1 MPKRFHQLLSM
12 IALVLLSGALLAGC
26 TAEPEVTSPAP
37 EPAAEQPTTEQPVA
51 PEAPVATEDVTELE
65 IEDLAEGDGAEAKQ
79 GDTVTVH
86 YTGWLT
92 DGTKFDSSLDSGQ
105 PFQFTIGEG
114 RVISGWEAG
123 VPGMKEGGKRKLV
136 IPPAMAYG
144 EPGRPPV
151 IPPSAT
157 LVFEVELVAV
167 N

>member
-1 MPKRFHQLLSM
+1 MSNRSHLLLP
-12 IALVLLSGALLAGC
+12 ALVVALLAGALLSGC
-26 TAEPEVTSPAP
+26 TSEPEATAPAP
-37 EPAAEQPTTEQPVA
+37 ESAAEQPAAEQPAA

-92 DGTKFDSSLDSGQ
+92 DGTKFDSSMDSGQ

-114 RVISGWEAG
+114 RVIPGWEEG

-136 IPPAMAYG
+136 IPAAMAYG
-144 EPGRPPV
+144 EPGYPPV
-151 IPPSAT
+151 IPPNAT
-157 LVFEVELVAV
+157 LVFEVELIAV